1 VKRVARVVLAG
12 SVATVVSGLPSTVH
26 AILTSG
32 DVLAAARAA
41 GTLLPGRRNK
51 PDALM
56 GALAHVVVSAGWVAV
71 LTAVDHRRKLGV
83 TGGAAAGLL
92 IAALDLAVIGRSYPA
107 IRALPQGPQWLDHVA
122 FGAIVGGLL

>member
-1 VKRVARVVLAG
+1 VLAG

-51 PDALM
+51 PDALA
-56 GALAHVVVSAGWVAV
+56 GALAHVVVSVTWVAV
-71 LTAVDHRRKLGV
+71 LAAVDRKRKLGV
-83 TGGAAAGLL
+83 TGGAAAGLV

-122 FGAIVGGLL
+122 FGAIVGGLLG